1 MGDISIKEFWKYSRK
16 LTPSEESWFIYYLKK
31 FSRLAMNVYEWENLP
46 ETVDAYL
53 IEKYLFEDGQC
64 IVWNDPNFGM
74 VVARCKVTVWDAWK
88 KPLKVVPI
96 YDGIPN
102 VMNEID
108 ISECAY
114 ITDLNE
120 YGAKR
125 RDGLILLS
133 EIIGIQDVID
143 TQNLNQATPLM
154 AIGGNS
160 KIKSKL
166 SNCIQKIAGGFK
178 VIFMEDDI
186 TSSLKPLNLTSQY
199 NVPTLVQYKDSL
211 VNEILSYIGID
222 SKEAYMK
229 KERSLVDE
237 QEANDELLNYLLAD
251 GLKGRQR
258 AIDTNT
264 IGFNPTV
271 KIQKFVRPEMVDDK
285 NGEGNFEGEDD
296 LNAGTDETN

>member
-31 FSRLAMNVYEWENLP
+31 FARLAMNVYEWENLP
-46 ETVDAYL
+46 ETVDPYL

-74 VVARCKVTVWDAWK
+74 VVARCKVTMWDAWK
-88 KPLKVVPI
+88 KPLKIVPV

-133 EIIGIQDVID
+133 ELIGIQDVID

-154 AIGGNS
+154 AIGGNP
-160 KIKSKL
+160 KLKSKL
-166 SNCIQKIAGGFK
+166 N
-178 VIFMEDDI
+178 
-186 TSSLKPLNLTSQY
+186 N
-199 NVPTLVQYKDSL
+199 
-211 VNEILSYIGID
+211 
-222 SKEAYMK
+222 
-229 KERSLVDE
+229 
-237 QEANDELLNYLLAD
+237 
-251 GLKGRQR
+251 
-258 AIDTNT
+258 
-264 IGFNPTV
+264 
-271 KIQKFVRPEMVDDK
+271 
-285 NGEGNFEGEDD
+285 
-296 LNAGTDETN
+296 